1 VLPPRNAVGRDR
13 FSLATLA
20 SASPH
25 GVGPLS
31 EDITPST
38 QPVRVR
44 KFACANVLF
53 LMSPEIVHGSYRVI
67 RSAGAIDRF
76 WPFAKLSLSGED
88 TRFCSLGMRSSSKAV
103 CVLAGS
109 GTRVWG
115 ARRIGRTF

>member
-1 VLPPRNAVGRDR
+1 MSRKEARERRVLPPRNAVGRDR

-38 QPVRVR
+38 QPVRVC

-67 RSAGAIDRF
+67 RSAGEIDRF
-76 WPFAKLSLSGED
+76 WPICPFQSRERYNKVPHCRAHLSW
-88 TRFCSLGMRSSSKAV
+88 AV
-103 CVLAGS
+103 YGREMAAGK
-109 GTRVWG
+109 
-115 ARRIGRTF
+115 